1 MGFCEESS
9 YGHKSN
15 EEEVDMPKV
24 GSNHFSYTK
33 KGKKAAKRYAKKTGQ
48 TVSRKKKGKSKR
60 KKSNNTSRNR
70 RGYGY

>member
-1 MGFCEESS
+1 
-9 YGHKSN
+9 
-15 EEEVDMPKV
+15 MPRV
-24 GSNHFSYTK
+24 GSKHFSYTK

-60 KKSNNTSRNR
+60 KKSNNTGRNR